1 MDHLGNFMD
10 ALAKEQ
16 LKAVKDMSKAK
27 NLEERKIHSEIVLNL
42 SRSMAMMM
50 DSAANVMTGLDQDM
64 PFED

>member
-1 MDHLGNFMD
+1 MD

-27 NLEERKIHSEIVLNL
+27 SLEERKTHSEIVLNL